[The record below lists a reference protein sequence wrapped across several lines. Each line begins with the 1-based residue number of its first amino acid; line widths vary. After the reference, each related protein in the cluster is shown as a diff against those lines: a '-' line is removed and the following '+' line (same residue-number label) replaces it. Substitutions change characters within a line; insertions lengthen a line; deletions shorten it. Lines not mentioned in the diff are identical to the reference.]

1 MKKRIQS
8 GLLFL
13 IVLALLGGC
22 TPGTGAD
29 PSPGAEQTPSASASA
44 DPIPETGGPEPTAS
58 PEPEPP
64 TDPIAD
70 QLAELTTEQKVGQ
83 LLVAGIEG
91 TTAGEDART
100 AIVEY
105 QAGGVI
111 LFGRN
116 VESAGQLA
124 GLTNELKELNG
135 TYGAPALGCG

>member
-22 TPGTGAD
+22 APGTGAD
-29 PSPGAEQTPSASASA
+29 PSPGPEQTPSGSASA

-91 TTAGEDART
+91 TTAREDART
-100 AIVEY
+100 AIV
-105 QAGGVI
+105 
-111 LFGRN
+111 
-116 VESAGQLA
+116 
-124 GLTNELKELNG
+124 
-135 TYGAPALGCG
+135 